1 MDAYF
6 ILQRALELGKAVNRL
21 ASAALTDDA
30 RGIDAAIGACDR
42 ALRATRAAAKA
53 ARQARTASAPTAPGA
68 EPADDPE
75 LAPELAPEPVTQPTP
90 QPVPEPVPE
99 PAALT
104 AIGER
109 WQREAVVSLVSQGGS
124 YPDAVKATGLSYH
137 HVRRI
142 AEFANIRSPRQR

>member
-53 ARQARTASAPTAPGA
+53 ARQARAASAPTAPSA
-68 EPADDPE
+68 EQADDPE
-75 LAPELAPEPVTQPTP
+75 PAPEPAPE
-90 QPVPEPVPE
+90 PVPEPVPE
-99 PAALT
+99 PAALA

-124 YPDAVKATGLSYH
+124 YPDAVKATGLTYH
-137 HVRRI
+137 YVRRI